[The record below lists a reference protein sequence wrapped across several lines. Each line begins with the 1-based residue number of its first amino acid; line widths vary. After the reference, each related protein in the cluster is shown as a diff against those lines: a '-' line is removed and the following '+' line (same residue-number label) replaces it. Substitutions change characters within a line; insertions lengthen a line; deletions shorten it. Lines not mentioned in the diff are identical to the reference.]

1 MTNSNRPDF
10 KTETEQVIETY
21 LKKCDET
28 EIEYLYNNQ
37 YDDDLYLPPIDKIYE
52 EGDIVY
58 KIYCY
63 GTNFKCD
70 KYLCRVFESESEVDL
85 QAELEILE
93 LERLHR
99 ESQY

>member
-1 MTNSNRPDF
+1 MPNTTRPDF

-21 LKKCDET
+21 LKNCDET
-28 EIEYLYNNQ
+28 EIDYLYRNQ
-37 YDDDLYLPPIDKIYE
+37 YDDDLYIPPIDKMYE

-63 GTNFKCD
+63 GTNLERID
-70 KYLCRVFESESEVDL
+70 KYLCRVFESEVDL
-85 QAELEILE
+85 QDELEILE
-93 LERLHR
+93 LERIHR

>member
-1 MTNSNRPDF
+1 MTNINRPDF

-21 LKKCDET
+21 LKNCDET

-37 YDDDLYLPPIDKIYE
+37 YDDDLYLPQIDKIYE

-63 GTNFKCD
+63 GTNFERVD
-70 KYLCRVFESESEVDL
+70 KYLCRVFESEVDL

>member
-1 MTNSNRPDF
+1 MTNINRPDF
-10 KTETEQVIETY
+10 KTEPEQVIETY
-21 LKKCDET
+21 LKNCDET

-63 GTNFKCD
+63 GTNFD
-70 KYLCRVFESESEVDL
+70 LVGRYLCRVFESDVDL